1 MSLHDEAFRE
11 TARRHLHKR
20 DPEFRGLIR
29 TVGTFDLVP
38 QKKRSPFESLARAIA
53 HQQLNG
59 TAANTI
65 LGRFCA
71 LCPEEKFPSPEQ
83 ILELD
88 PKRIRGV
95 GFSENKTRAV
105 RDLAEK
111 TIAGIVPTTRKLN
124 SLDDE
129 EIIERLTQVRGI
141 GRWTVEMLLIFQL
154 GRPDVL
160 PVDDFGVRNGLRMLQ
175 GQDALLTP
183 NLLRAYGE
191 RWAPHRSAAAWYL
204 WRATEVL
211 KVAKK

>member
-1 MSLHDEAFRE
+1 MSLHDETFRE
-11 TARRHLHKR
+11 TARRHLHRR

-38 QKKRSPFESLARAIA
+38 HKRRSPFESLARAIA

-65 LGRFCA
+65 LGRFCD
-71 LCPEEKFPSPEQ
+71 LSPKEKFPSPEK
-83 ILELD
+83 ILSLD
-88 PKRIRGV
+88 PKLIRGV
-95 GFSENKTRAV
+95 GFSENKTRAI

-111 TIAGIVPTTRKLN
+111 TIAGIVPTSRVLTKLE
-124 SLDDE
+124 DE

-175 GQDALLTP
+175 GKPDMITP
-183 NLLRAYGE
+183 RVLREYGE

-211 KVAKK
+211 KVAK